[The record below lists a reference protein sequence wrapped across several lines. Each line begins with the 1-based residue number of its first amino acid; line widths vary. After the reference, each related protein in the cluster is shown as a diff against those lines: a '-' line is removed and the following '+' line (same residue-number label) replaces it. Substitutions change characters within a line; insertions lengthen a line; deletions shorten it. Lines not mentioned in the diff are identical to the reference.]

1 VTVSLIIGSG
11 PAAAAVALAL
21 SRHRDQEIIVVY
33 VGARLSERRRSIVD
47 RLASIPSS
55 EWPADEVDSIRA
67 APARRVRH
75 SLPEKRSY
83 GSDFPFRDA
92 GQLQGVHPAGSA
104 NGSVIS
110 GAYGGFSNVWGAPR

>member
-1 VTVSLIIGSG
+1 MTISLIIGSG

-21 SRHRDQEIIVVY
+21 SRHRDQEIIVVD

-47 RLASIPSS
+47 RLASVPSS
-55 EWPADEVDSIRA
+55 EWPADEIDSIRT

-83 GSDFPFRDA
+83 GSDFPFWDA
-92 GQLQGVHPAGSA
+92 GQLRACVPSDLPTA
-104 NGSVIS
+104 
-110 GAYGGFSNVWGAPR
+110 R